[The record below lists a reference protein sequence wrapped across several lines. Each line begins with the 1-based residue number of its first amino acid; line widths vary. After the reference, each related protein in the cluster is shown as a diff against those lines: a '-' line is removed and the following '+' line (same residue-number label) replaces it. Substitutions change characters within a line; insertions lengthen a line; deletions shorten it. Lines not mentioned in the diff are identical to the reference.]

1 MAKKTLKVPQ
11 NGTQPAATPLDNMF
25 SSVAAPAPVKAP
37 VAPAQKTEDNKART
51 SFNLDQDIYQ
61 KFKVY
66 CVQNGKSIS
75 GVIEEAMVNILNGR

>member
-1 MAKKTLKVPQ
+1 MAKKSLKVPQ
-11 NGTQPAATPLDNMF
+11 TGTQPAATPLDNMF
-25 SSVAAPAPVKAP
+25 SSAAPTAPMNAT
-37 VAPAQKTEDNKART
+37 APAQKPDGNKART

-75 GVIEEAMVNILNGR
+75 GVIEEAMVNIMNGR

>member
-1 MAKKTLKVPQ
+1 MTKKILKVPQ
-11 NGTQPAATPLDNMF
+11 NGTQPAASPLDNMF
-25 SSVAAPAPVKAP
+25 SSATAPAPMKAP
-37 VAPAQKTEDNKART
+37 IAPAQKTDNNKART

-75 GVIEEAMVNILNGR
+75 GVIEEAMVNIMNGR

>member
-25 SSVAAPAPVKAP
+25 SSAAASATAKAP
-37 VAPAQKTEDNKART
+37 VTQAQKTDGNKART

-75 GVIEEAMVNILNGR
+75 GIIEEAMVNIMNGR